1 VRLSFMRL
9 RVHGPSAHA
18 ADVLRC
24 ATRLARRSVHARPS
38 YYPAKVAIY
47 EVGARDGLQNEP
59 TVLDAAE
66 RTAFINMLSMTGVAS
81 VEAASFV
88 HPKLV
93 PQMAGAAEIMQTIRR
108 HKHVAYPVLVP
119 NRRGY
124 DDALK
129 AGSSAVAV
137 MCSASNTFAQRN
149 VKQTMQQQ
157 VEGAVEL
164 AADAVGRGVPIRGY
178 ISCALGCPFEGAVPV
193 EVVVALAKALAD
205 AGCDEVVLADT
216 IGTGTPGGMA
226 ALLASVQPQVPVE
239 RLAVHCHD
247 TYGQALA
254 NILVALQHGV
264 ASIDSSVAGLGG
276 CPFAG
281 PGAAGNV
288 ATEDVLYMLHGL
300 GIETGVDFDRV
311 VLAGEYIIGKLGRGN
326 ASKAAVASLRR
337 RPNDFTAATAR
348 AAAST

>member
-1 VRLSFMRL
+1 
-9 RVHGPSAHA
+9 
-18 ADVLRC
+18 
-24 ATRLARRSVHARPS
+24 
-38 YYPAKVAIY
+38 
-47 EVGARDGLQNEP
+47 
-59 TVLDAAE
+59 
-66 RTAFINMLSMTGVAS
+66 MLSMTGVAS

-216 IGTGTPGGMA
+216 IG
-226 ALLASVQPQVPVE
+226 
-239 RLAVHCHD
+239 
-247 TYGQALA
+247 
-254 NILVALQHGV
+254 
-264 ASIDSSVAGLGG
+264 
-276 CPFAG
+276 
-281 PGAAGNV
+281 
-288 ATEDVLYMLHGL
+288 
-300 GIETGVDFDRV
+300 
-311 VLAGEYIIGKLGRGN
+311 EYIIGKLGRGN

>member
-1 VRLSFMRL
+1 
-9 RVHGPSAHA
+9 
-18 ADVLRC
+18 
-24 ATRLARRSVHARPS
+24 
-38 YYPAKVAIY
+38 
-47 EVGARDGLQNEP
+47 
-59 TVLDAAE
+59 
-66 RTAFINMLSMTGVAS
+66 
-81 VEAASFV
+81 
-88 HPKLV
+88 
-93 PQMAGAAEIMQTIRR
+93 
-108 HKHVAYPVLVP
+108 
-119 NRRGY
+119 
-124 DDALK
+124 
-129 AGSSAVAV
+129 
-137 MCSASNTFAQRN
+137 
-149 VKQTMQQQ
+149 
-157 VEGAVEL
+157 
-164 AADAVGRGVPIRGY
+164 
-178 ISCALGCPFEGAVPV
+178 V

-288 ATEDVLYMLHGL
+288 ATEDVLYRLHGL
-300 GIETGVDFDRV
+300 DIETGVDFDRV

-337 RPNDFTAATAR
+337 RPNDFTAGSAATAR

>member
-1 VRLSFMRL
+1 MWTASTSLRLGGRL
-9 RVHGPSAHA
+9 RSRAVH
-18 ADVLRC
+18 L
-24 ATRLARRSVHARPS
+24 RPS
-38 YYPAKVAIY
+38 YYPPRVAIY

-66 RTAFINMLSMTGVAS
+66 RTAFIDMLSQTGAAS

-88 HPKLV
+88 NPKLV
-93 PQMAGAAEIMQTIRR
+93 PQMAGAAEVMQTIQR
-108 HKHVAYPVLVP
+108 HEHVAYPVLVP
-119 NRRGY
+119 NRRGF

-129 AGSSAVAV
+129 AGSSSVAV
-137 MCSASNTFAQRN
+137 MCSATETFSTRN
-149 VKQTMQQQ
+149 VNQTMQQQ
-157 VEGAVEL
+157 LDSAVAI
-164 AADAVGRGVPIRGY
+164 AADAVDRGVPVRGY
-178 ISCALGCPFEGAVPV
+178 ISCALGCPFEGPVAAEAVAP
-193 EVVVALAKALAD
+193 LAKALYD

-216 IGTGTPGGMA
+216 IGTGTPGDMA
-226 ALLASVQPQVPVE
+226 ALLQAVLPHVPVE

-254 NILVALQHGV
+254 NILIALQHGV

-311 VLAGEYIIGKLGRGN
+311 VLAGEYVIRKLGRAN
-326 ASKAAVASLRR
+326 ASKAALATLRR
-337 RPNDFTAATAR
+337 RPHDFVDAGSAPR
-348 AAAST
+348 AASA

>member
-1 VRLSFMRL
+1 
-9 RVHGPSAHA
+9 
-18 ADVLRC
+18 
-24 ATRLARRSVHARPS
+24 
-38 YYPAKVAIY
+38 
-47 EVGARDGLQNEP
+47 
-59 TVLDAAE
+59 
-66 RTAFINMLSMTGVAS
+66 

-93 PQMAGAAEIMQTIRR
+93 PQMAGAAEVMHGIQRLE
-108 HKHVAYPVLVP
+108 HVAYPVLVP
-119 NRRGY
+119 NRRGF

-129 AGSSAVAV
+129 AGSSSVAV
-137 MCSASNTFAQRN
+137 MCSATDTFSTRN
-149 VKQTMQQQ
+149 VNQTMQQQ
-157 VEGAVEL
+157 LEGAVTL
-164 AADAVGRGVPIRGY
+164 VADAVALGVPARGY
-178 ISCALGCPFEGAVPV
+178 ISCALGCPFEGAVGADA
-193 EVVVALAKALAD
+193 VVPLAKALAD

-216 IGTGTPGGMA
+216 IGTGTPGSMA
-226 ALLASVQPQVPVE
+226 TLLHAVLPQVSVE

-300 GIETGVDFDRV
+300 GIDTGVDFDRV
-311 VLAGEYIIGKLGRGN
+311 VLAGEYIVGKLGRDN

-337 RPNDFTAATAR
+337 RPQDFANLAGAKR
-348 AAAST
+348 AAAA